1 MPQNWKKL
9 GPGILAVS
17 LYNEEHENA
26 LYLSQDP
33 HQRNALTFKIKNIGG
48 STAVLRG
55 DHERG
60 MLQFRFPA
68 GLLNTEALPVPAD
81 LKVMAYKGVSG
92 ADLFDLEQLS
102 NQVVL
107 DGAQLNAATQLDING
122 LVTHLNN
129 TKDELEAAASRGVLG
144 SRIRSRS
151 LQSRGLQSRSVG
163 TRSVVGTESADL
175 ATLVERSNALKA
187 EILATFKT
195 LMQSEQVKR
204 SPVLAQGVTQFA
216 ALFERF
222 TALSTAVD
230 DSLEAM
236 HQLQQ
241 QLEEESQ
248 IVETAVAEYIKSE
261 LGEAIH
267 AYFQSLEGQGLFDNN
282 LKVSLKELL
291 GGITDL
297 QLNENLAAQLASP
310 QPDAGTWLM
319 ALENGDAGE
328 MTAYVWVH
336 GQTEVTL
343 AAGDYWTFTIDHLS
357 VNYNGKSRT
366 ETLEIHYP
374 QLTYPDVE
382 LESGIH
388 AFSQAQI
395 ELINRSGQKHAPFQ
409 LSVIDGS
416 LLLNDG
422 QTTNRVVL
430 RLLNLGQQP
439 IYFKDVTLSLQYEVQ
454 REGLV
459 APFALTAKDDA
470 VTATLVNSRRQGILN
485 RNQSSAQFVKQPTG
499 AAQVTYT
506 HTIDGN
512 QDYALRAGDFWLIVI
527 DDIQTALPAG
537 HAQIEL
543 AYQNIPEFWDGELAV
558 TVQRTPLVMQANRV
572 GIGTREPLAPLHLK
586 GNHEMMRL
594 EGQKAVQASWKRGDQ
609 RAALGFGESQTDFD
623 LDYRDGNVNVNTDQ
637 QVLINR
643 QVPIQFKRIQLTDTA
658 TVTDYPAD
666 EWNGAIVGW
675 EWPEAVNADIPH
687 LLRLTRHADGHW
699 QVNCTEAQR
708 NGTVDLMFV
717 SKHFSTAFDWR

>member
-17 LYNEEHENA
+17 LYNEEHEHA

-55 DHERG
+55 DHEQG

-68 GLLNTEALPVPAD
+68 GLLDDGALPVPAD

-92 ADLFDLEQLS
+92 ADLFDLEQLAG
-102 NQVVL
+102 QVVL

-122 LVTHLNN
+122 LVTHINN
-129 TKDELEAAASRGVLG
+129 TKDELEAAATRGVLG
-144 SRIRSRS
+144 SRVRSRS

-163 TRSVVGTESADL
+163 ARSVVGTEPADL
-175 ATLVERSNALKA
+175 ADLVARSNALKA
-187 EILATFKT
+187 EILAAFKE

-204 SPVLAQGVTQFA
+204 SPVLSQGLTQFA
-216 ALFERF
+216 VLFERF
-222 TALSTAVD
+222 TALSTSVD
-230 DSLEAM
+230 DSLEAL

-319 ALENGDAGE
+319 ALEKGDEGDT
-328 MTAYVWVH
+328 TAYLWVH
-336 GQTEVTL
+336 GQDEATL
-343 AAGDYWTFTIDHLS
+343 AAGDYWTFTIHNLR
-357 VNYNGKSRT
+357 VNFNGKSRT

-382 LESGIH
+382 LEAGIH

-422 QTTNRVVL
+422 QTANRIVM

-439 IYFKDVTLSLQYEVQ
+439 IYLKDVTLALQYEVQ

-470 VTATLVNSRRQGILN
+470 VTVTLVNSRRQGILN
-485 RNQSSAQFVKQPTG
+485 RGQSSAQFVKQATG
-499 AAQVTYT
+499 AAKVIYT
-506 HTIDGN
+506 HTIDEN

-527 DDIQTALPAG
+527 DDIQTGLPAG
-537 HAQIEL
+537 HAQLTLE
-543 AYQNIPEFWDGELAV
+543 YQNIPEFWDGELAV
-558 TVQRTPLVMQANRV
+558 TVQRTPLVTQANRV

-586 GNHEMMRL
+586 GDHEMMRL
-594 EGQKAVQASWKRGDQ
+594 EGQKAVQVSWKRGDQ
-609 RAALGFGESQTDFD
+609 RAALGFGESQMDFD
-623 LDYRDGNVNVNTDQ
+623 LDYRDGNFNFQTEQ

-643 QVPIQFKRIQLTDTA
+643 QVPIQFKRMVLTDTA
-658 TVTDYPAD
+658 TVTDYPAN

-675 EWPEAVNADIPH
+675 EWPGTANAAAPH
-687 LLRLTRHADGHW
+687 LLHITRHPGGHW
-699 QVNCTEAQR
+699 QVECTDAQR
-708 NGTVDLMFV
+708 GGTVDLLFV
-717 SKHFSTAFDWR
+717 SKHLSTAFDWR